1 MSLSAK
7 CEIVCKKTL
16 SRPIYAISNDIGAI
30 AVLIGHLLKGVFI
43 FLGRK
48 AKTDGIPKA
57 IQFVNWLNNQTIFLI
72 RKSNEVGKPRVIE
85 AGQTSKGLLIFV
97 ARNLKAKGVPMVI
110 WIAQSTN
117 DLSSLFYRNA
127 KIVVREKVSAIRQ
140 HIATE
145 QTEASSAAAISPSPE
160 IIIKDEETISLNERL
175 AQEIIQS
182 GIECNAIIDIGSHI
196 IEKQPYYS
204 YLFAMSPRIVTNRG
218 CIRIEENGRR
228 NIDFIQ
234 IIQKN

>member
-1 MSLSAK
+1 
-7 CEIVCKKTL
+7 L
-16 SRPIYAISNDIGAI
+16 SRPTYAISKDIGAI
-30 AVLIGHLLKGVFI
+30 PVLIGHLLKGVFI

-48 AKTDGIPKA
+48 ARTDGIPKV
-57 IQFVNWLNNQTIFLI
+57 IQFAKWLNNQTIFLI

-85 AGQTSKGLLIFV
+85 VGQISKGLLIFV

-110 WIAQSTN
+110 SIAQSTN
-117 DLSSLFYRNA
+117 NLSSLFYRKA
-127 KIVVREKVSAIRQ
+127 KIVVGEKVNAIRQ
-140 HIATE
+140 LIATE
-145 QTEASSAAAISPSPE
+145 QTEASAAAAISPSPE
-160 IIIKDEETISLNERL
+160 IIIKEEETISLNERL

-182 GIECNAIIDIGSHI
+182 GIECKAIMDIGSHA

-204 YLFAMSPRIVTNRG
+204 FLFAMSPTIVTNRG
-218 CIRIEENGRR
+218 SIRLEGNGRR

>member
-1 MSLSAK
+1 
-7 CEIVCKKTL
+7 L
-16 SRPIYAISNDIGAI
+16 SRPAYGISKDIGAI
-30 AVLIGHLLKGVFI
+30 SVLIGHLLKGVFI

-48 AKTDGIPKA
+48 ARTDGIPKA
-57 IQFVNWLNNQTIFLI
+57 IQFANWLDNQTVILI

-85 AGQTSKGLLIFV
+85 VAQTSKGLLIFV

-117 DLSSLFYRNA
+117 DLSSLFYRKA
-127 KIVVREKVSAIRQ
+127 KIIVGEKVNAVRQ
-140 HIATE
+140 LIATE
-145 QTEASSAAAISPSPE
+145 QNEASAAAAISPSPE

-175 AQEIIQS
+175 AQQIIQS
-182 GIECNAIIDIGSHI
+182 EIECNAMIDIGSHE
-196 IEKQPYYS
+196 IEQQPCYS
-204 YLFAMSPRIVTNRG
+204 FLFAMSPTIVTNRG
-218 CIRIEENGRR
+218 CIRLDGNGRR

>member
-1 MSLSAK
+1 
-7 CEIVCKKTL
+7 L
-16 SRPIYAISNDIGAI
+16 SRPAYAISKNIGSI

-48 AKTDGIPKA
+48 AKNDGIPKA
-57 IQFVNWLNNQTIFLI
+57 IQFANWLNNQTIFLI

-85 AGQTSKGLLIFV
+85 FGQISKGLLIFL
-97 ARNLKAKGVPMVI
+97 ARNLKAKGVPMII

-117 DLSSLFYRNA
+117 DLSSLFYRKA
-127 KIVVREKVSAIRQ
+127 KIVVGEKVNAIRQ
-140 HIATE
+140 LIATE
-145 QTEASSAAAISPSPE
+145 QTEASASAAISPSPE
-160 IIIKDEETISLNERL
+160 IIIKEEDTIGLNARL

-182 GIECNAIIDIGSHI
+182 GIECKAITDIGALP
-196 IEKQPYYS
+196 IEKKSYYS
-204 YLFAMSPRIVTNRG
+204 HLFPMSPRIFTNRG
-218 CIRIEENGRR
+218 CIRLEGNGTRR

>member
-1 MSLSAK
+1 
-7 CEIVCKKTL
+7 L
-16 SRPIYAISNDIGAI
+16 SRPTYAISKDIGAI
-30 AVLIGHLLKGVFI
+30 SVLIGHLLKGVFI

-48 AKTDGIPKA
+48 ARTDGIPKA
-57 IQFVNWLNNQTIFLI
+57 IQFAKWLNNQTIFLI

-85 AGQTSKGLLIFV
+85 VGQISKGLLIFV

-110 WIAQSTN
+110 SIAQSTN
-117 DLSSLFYRNA
+117 DLSSLFYRKA
-127 KIVVREKVSAIRQ
+127 KIVVGEKVYAIRQ
-140 HIATE
+140 LIATE
-145 QTEASSAAAISPSPE
+145 QTEASAAAAISPSPE
-160 IIIKDEETISLNERL
+160 IIIKEEETISLNERL

-182 GIECNAIIDIGSHI
+182 GIECKAIMDIGSHA

-204 YLFAMSPRIVTNRG
+204 FLIAMSPTIVTNRG
-218 CIRIEENGRR
+218 CIRLEGNGRR